1 MAPSP
6 IIIDCDPGIDDAL
19 AILAALGSPEIDVL
33 AITTVAGNAPLAA
46 TTSNALRILDLA
58 GAPGIPVAAG
68 ADRPLVRPEL
78 SRQPA
83 AHGATGLDG
92 ADLPESDRA
101 PIAEHAIDVIA
112 EHALARPGEV
122 TLAAI
127 GPLTN
132 VALLAAV
139 HPKALAALAGI
150 VIMGG
155 AQAAGGN
162 ITPAGEF
169 NVWFDPEAAA
179 RALQAPVP
187 VTMVGLD
194 VTHQVMLDGTVI
206 DELGRLPRIGP
217 PVAGMLRQ
225 YSDRHR
231 EWYAHDHVYVHDAV
245 AILSIVQPALLG
257 TEQRSVEVDTGWGPS
272 RGATLVDRWGSTAS
286 PTTVAW
292 GVSVDVDGVRRILY
306 ERLGAC
312 AHAASG

>member
-19 AILAALGSPEIDVL
+19 AILTALGSPEVEIL
-33 AITTVAGNAPLAA
+33 AVTTVAGNAPLAA
-46 TTSNALRILDLA
+46 TTANALRILELG
-58 GAPGIPVAAG
+58 GAPEIPVAAG
-68 ADRPLVRPEL
+68 ADRPLVRPDL

-92 ADLPESDRA
+92 ADLPDPVGGPVEA
-101 PIAEHAIDVIA
+101 HAIDVIA
-112 EHALARPGEV
+112 RCALERPGQV
-122 TLAAI
+122 TLVAI

-139 HPKALAALAGI
+139 HPQAYAALAGI

-194 VTHQVMLDGTVI
+194 VTHQVALDRAAI
-206 DELGRLPRIGP
+206 EELGRIPRIGP
-217 PVAGMLRQ
+217 PIEGMLRQ
-225 YSDRHR
+225 YSERHR

-245 AILSIVQPALLG
+245 AVLSIVERCLIG
-257 TEQRSVEVDTGWGPS
+257 TEQRSVEVETGWGPS
-272 RGATLVDRWGSTAS
+272 RGATLVDRWGSTDS
-286 PTTVAW
+286 PATVAW
-292 GVSVDVDGVRRILY
+292 AVAVDADAVRAALAA
-306 ERLGAC
+306 RLRAV
-312 AHAASG
+312 AMVI